1 MSDRAW
7 RQNSDALA
15 AFGSAPAAKPRRPP
29 PQQQPQRSRARAAAA
44 APDAFSTL
52 VADAFATTRPA
63 PPRPASVR
71 SAPAAGANAN
81 PFRAG
86 SSARTADPFASSNG
100 AARPAD
106 PFADADSLYEALPAA
121 PPPARP
127 AAQLPANP
135 FAPPPMRAAAPT
147 RARAAPMSTGYPPPV
162 LAPPAM
168 LAPTS
173 MMASP
178 IVAPPAIVA
187 PPTLATTLASPP
199 SPIARRPPPA
209 PRRPGNPFAGLG
221 ADADPRLG
229 APPRSNDPFA
239 PGAGASHGA
248 PALPNDPFA
257 DVGLG
262 APPRPN
268 DPFAPGAD
276 ATPGAPP
283 DNPFA
288 GLGADARAA
297 PPSNPF
303 APGGLADAWTAADA
317 DLNFGLLLGAGA
329 PGDAS
334 ETNNGDDAAKRRE
347 RAHSLKELLATER
360 VYRDQLA
367 CVVERLQRPLAWA
380 CAGGPAPADAADT
393 RALPGAEVAR
403 ALHAALDPLPA
414 AALLAIS
421 DALIAQLAARTA
433 DGGTERVGEVFEAAA
448 PKVLEAMCS
457 WYDWHE
463 RAASELRR
471 LTEASAGARAF
482 VRRAEADERCG
493 DGRAARRGTP
503 TVRLHLDSGLPRRR
517 GDAADR
523 ADAAARAAAPLPEA
537 AARRDGR
544 AARRRGRARARR
556 EALARDARRLRRRR
570 RRVPARKH
578 HVRSVSHRSAFRAG
592 AHAARRRAEALAR
605 LLDGAPPGCA
615 VAAAGRRL
623 AHEGELAKVGN
634 ATVRPD
640 YFALFE
646 TSAGAELLHASA
658 PDARGRLAFRRF
670 LRVLHVEDVEVLDGG
685 GDAALGGIDAKKLVF
700 AKRRS
705 LTAAQGDQALDRA
718 LLLRVVC
725 ADPRDWSRGHVYS
738 LGGDRAALVEWKAK
752 LAGALGRRGAEW
764 KLRFKGPATC
774 LGEAP
779 GARADGGA
787 ADGARRDAFLWF
799 FSGPRGALLVRAT
812 AGRRRSGKLE
822 WRDAWRVDGVA
833 AADDGDTFRVAARA
847 PGDGRPWTLLFASDD
862 RDVIVALMKK

>member
-29 PQQQPQRSRARAAAA
+29 PQQQPQRSRTRAAAA

-52 VADAFATTRPA
+52 VADAFATARPA

-239 PGAGASHGA
+239 PGARHGA
-248 PALPNDPFA
+248 PARPNDPFA
-257 DVGLG
+257 DAGLG

-276 ATPGAPP
+276 ARPGAPP

-288 GLGADARAA
+288 GLGAEARAA

-334 ETNNGDDAAKRRE
+334 GETNNGDDAAKRRE

-503 TVRLHLDSGLPRRR
+503 T
-517 GDAADR
+517 
-523 ADAAARAAAPLPEA
+523 
-537 AARRDGR
+537 
-544 AARRRGRARARR
+544 
-556 EALARDARRLRRRR
+556 
-570 RRVPARKH
+570 
-578 HVRSVSHRSAFRAG
+578 
-592 AHAARRRAEALAR
+592 
-605 LLDGAPPGCA
+605 
-615 VAAAGRRL
+615 
-623 AHEGELAKVGN
+623 
-634 ATVRPD
+634 
-640 YFALFE
+640 
-646 TSAGAELLHASA
+646 
-658 PDARGRLAFRRF
+658 
-670 LRVLHVEDVEVLDGG
+670 
-685 GDAALGGIDAKKLVF
+685 
-700 AKRRS
+700 
-705 LTAAQGDQALDRA
+705 
-718 LLLRVVC
+718 
-725 ADPRDWSRGHVYS
+725 
-738 LGGDRAALVEWKAK
+738 
-752 LAGALGRRGAEW
+752 
-764 KLRFKGPATC
+764 
-774 LGEAP
+774 
-779 GARADGGA
+779 
-787 ADGARRDAFLWF
+787 
-799 FSGPRGALLVRAT
+799 
-812 AGRRRSGKLE
+812 
-822 WRDAWRVDGVA
+822 
-833 AADDGDTFRVAARA
+833 
-847 PGDGRPWTLLFASDD
+847 
-862 RDVIVALMKK
+862 

>member
-1 MSDRAW
+1 
-7 RQNSDALA
+7 
-15 AFGSAPAAKPRRPP
+15 
-29 PQQQPQRSRARAAAA
+29 
-44 APDAFSTL
+44 
-52 VADAFATTRPA
+52 
-63 PPRPASVR
+63 
-71 SAPAAGANAN
+71 
-81 PFRAG
+81 
-86 SSARTADPFASSNG
+86 
-100 AARPAD
+100 
-106 PFADADSLYEALPAA
+106 
-121 PPPARP
+121 
-127 AAQLPANP
+127 
-135 FAPPPMRAAAPT
+135 
-147 RARAAPMSTGYPPPV
+147 
-162 LAPPAM
+162 
-168 LAPTS
+168 

-221 ADADPRLG
+221 ADADPRPG
-229 APPRSNDPFA
+229 ASPRSNDPFA
-239 PGAGASHGA
+239 PGADPRHGA
-248 PALPNDPFA
+248 PAPNDPFA
-257 DVGLG
+257 DAGLG

-268 DPFAPGAD
+268 DPFAPGD

-334 ETNNGDDAAKRRE
+334 ETNKGDDAAKRRE

-380 CAGGPAPADAADT
+380 CAGGPAPADAADA

-503 TVRLHLDSGLPRRR
+503 TVRLHLDSDLPRRR

-556 EALARDARRLRRRR
+556 EAVARDARRLRRRR

-605 LLDGAPPGCA
+605 LLDGAPPGGA
-615 VAAAGRRL
+615 VAATGRRL

-787 ADGARRDAFLWF
+787 ADGARRRVPLVLL
-799 FSGPRGALLVRAT
+799 GPA
-812 AGRRRSGKLE
+812 RR
-822 WRDAWRVDGVA
+822 
-833 AADDGDTFRVAARA
+833 AARA
-847 PGDGRPWTLLFASDD
+847 RDGGAPAVRQARGRRVARRTAAAAAAEGGTARAPPRAAGGRPALDAARVRRPRRHRGAPRRTRWWAIICLIRPPPGVPPASLGSES
-862 RDVIVALMKK
+862 IFNS

>member
-29 PQQQPQRSRARAAAA
+29 PQQQRSRARAAAA

-52 VADAFATTRPA
+52 VADAFATA
-63 PPRPASVR
+63 RPASVR

-239 PGAGASHGA
+239 PGARHGA
-248 PALPNDPFA
+248 PARPNDPFA
-257 DVGLG
+257 DAGLG

-288 GLGADARAA
+288 GASAA

-334 ETNNGDDAAKRRE
+334 AETNNGDGAAKRRE
-347 RAHSLKELLATER
+347 RSHSLKELLATER

-503 TVRLHLDSGLPRRR
+503 TERLRLDSGLPRRR

-556 EALARDARRLRRRR
+556 EAVARDARRLRRRR

-578 HVRSVSHRSAFRAG
+578 HVRSISHRSVFRAG

-833 AADDGDTFRVAARA
+833 AAAEGDTFRVAARA
-847 PGDGRPWTLLFASDD
+847 PGDGRPWTLLFASED

>member
-29 PQQQPQRSRARAAAA
+29 PQQQRSRARAAA

-121 PPPARP
+121 PPPRP

-135 FAPPPMRAAAPT
+135 FAPPPMRAAVPT

-178 IVAPPAIVA
+178 IVAPPSIVA

-229 APPRSNDPFA
+229 ASPRSNDPFA
-239 PGAGASHGA
+239 PGADARHGA
-248 PALPNDPFA
+248 PAPNDPFA
-257 DVGLG
+257 DAGLG
-262 APPRPN
+262 APAPPRSN

-283 DNPFA
+283 INPFA
-288 GLGADARAA
+288 DAKAA

-334 ETNNGDDAAKRRE
+334 ETNKGDDAAKRRE

-380 CAGGPAPADAADT
+380 CAGGPAPADAADA

-493 DGRAARRGTP
+493 DGRAARRGNP
-503 TVRLHLDSGLPRRR
+503 TLRLHLDSDLPRRR

-556 EALARDARRLRRRR
+556 EAVARDARRLRRRR

-725 ADPRDWSRGHVYS
+725 ADPRNWSRGHVYS

-847 PGDGRPWTLLFASDD
+847 PGDGRPWTLLFASED

>member
-29 PQQQPQRSRARAAAA
+29 PQQQPQRSRTRAAAA

-187 PPTLATTLASPP
+187 PPTLATTLSSPP

-239 PGAGASHGA
+239 DA
-248 PALPNDPFA
+248 
-257 DVGLG
+257 GLG

-276 ATPGAPP
+276 ARPGAPP

-329 PGDAS
+329 TGDAS

-503 TVRLHLDSGLPRRR
+503 TERLRLDSDLPRRR

-556 EALARDARRLRRRR
+556 EAVARDARRLRRRR
-570 RRVPARKH
+570 RRVPARKY
-578 HVRSVSHRSAFRAG
+578 HVRSISHRSVFRAG

-833 AADDGDTFRVAARA
+833 AAAEGDTFRVAARA

>member
-29 PQQQPQRSRARAAAA
+29 PQQQRSRARAAAA

-187 PPTLATTLASPP
+187 PPTLATTLSSPP

-221 ADADPRLG
+221 ADADPRHG
-229 APPRSNDPFA
+229 ASPRSNDPFA
-239 PGAGASHGA
+239 PGA
-248 PALPNDPFA
+248 
-257 DVGLG
+257 GLG

-288 GLGADARAA
+288 GLGAEARAA

-493 DGRAARRGTP
+493 DGRAARRGNP
-503 TVRLHLDSGLPRRR
+503 TARLRLDSDLPRRR

-556 EALARDARRLRRRR
+556 EAVARDARRLRRRR

-578 HVRSVSHRSAFRAG
+578 HVRSISHRSVFRAG

-833 AADDGDTFRVAARA
+833 AAADGDAFRVAARA